1 MYGLIGK
8 NLSHSFSKEIHENLH
23 SETYNLIELDHLDD
37 FFKSKKF
44 NGLNV
49 TIPYKQEVIQYID
62 FCSNVVKETN
72 SVNTIINKAGFL
84 YGYNTDYSGLEFL
97 LNYYEISIKNKTVL
111 ILGNGATSR
120 TVEVLCKNL
129 GAQKII
135 KAARKPKHNE
145 VLFSDSNKYKTA
157 NVVINA
163 TPSGMYPNNYDELLI
178 DLGQMNSLEA
188 VVDLVYN
195 PLETKLVSKAKS
207 LNILGVNGLMML
219 VSQAVQ
225 SCELFH
231 NQTYKKEVI
240 INIYKEIL
248 FNMMNIIIIGMP
260 MSGKSFYA
268 RALSKTFNKEITDID
283 EEIHHIEGISIPT
296 IFKTKGENEF
306 RRIESEVIMNV
317 SKELRQAIS
326 TGGGSIL
333 NAKNIDYLKQ
343 NGIIIFLDASLEVLK
358 GMNPR
363 NRPLLKDF
371 KNLETLYKDR
381 HHLYVKYADITIE
394 KLVMDENV
402 VLNMIEVKINEYI
415 NTKWS

>member
-1 MYGLIGK
+1 
-8 NLSHSFSKEIHENLH
+8 
-23 SETYNLIELDHLDD
+23 
-37 FFKSKKF
+37 
-44 NGLNV
+44 
-49 TIPYKQEVIQYID
+49 
-62 FCSNVVKETN
+62 
-72 SVNTIINKAGFL
+72 
-84 YGYNTDYSGLEFL
+84 
-97 LNYYEISIKNKTVL
+97 
-111 ILGNGATSR
+111 
-120 TVEVLCKNL
+120 LCKNL

>member
-1 MYGLIGK
+1 M
-8 NLSHSFSKEIHENLH
+8 
-23 SETYNLIELDHLDD
+23 
-37 FFKSKKF
+37 
-44 NGLNV
+44 
-49 TIPYKQEVIQYID
+49 
-62 FCSNVVKETN
+62 
-72 SVNTIINKAGFL
+72 
-84 YGYNTDYSGLEFL
+84 
-97 LNYYEISIKNKTVL
+97 
-111 ILGNGATSR
+111 
-120 TVEVLCKNL
+120 EVLCKNL

-163 TPSGMYPNNYDELLI
+163 TPSGMYPNNYDEMLI
-178 DLGQMNSLEA
+178 DLEQIAGLEA

-268 RALSKTFNKEITDID
+268 RALSKSFNKEITDID
-283 EEIHHIEGISIPT
+283 EEIHHIDYNKKNNLFTNLVPLCKVCHGKT
-296 IFKTKGENEF
+296 NYDRKTWQKIFE
-306 RRIESEVIMNV
+306 
-317 SKELRQAIS
+317 
-326 TGGGSIL
+326 
-333 NAKNIDYLKQ
+333 
-343 NGIIIFLDASLEVLK
+343 
-358 GMNPR
+358 
-363 NRPLLKDF
+363 
-371 KNLETLYKDR
+371 
-381 HHLYVKYADITIE
+381 E
-394 KLVMDENV
+394 KL
-402 VLNMIEVKINEYI
+402 
-415 NTKWS
+415 TKK